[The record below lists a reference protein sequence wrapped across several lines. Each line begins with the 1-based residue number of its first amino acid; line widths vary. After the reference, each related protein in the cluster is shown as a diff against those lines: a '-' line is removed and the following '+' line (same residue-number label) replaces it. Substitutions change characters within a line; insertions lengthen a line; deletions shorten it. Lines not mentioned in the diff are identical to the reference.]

1 MSSYTLHLASPAT
14 RNCLYEHRRRIPT
27 FKSPAFSHPHPFRCD
42 YAAGNGLLAASNTS
56 FRAVPKTHHRR
67 FSCTSQLAEM
77 APATSAVYG
86 FLLLSGGF
94 FAFSRTGSKGSLIG
108 GVSGAALMATAYYLL
123 QTPETKAIGD
133 ALGFGSAFLFA
144 AVFGIRLAA
153 TRKLA
158 PAGPLL
164 ALSLS
169 ALAVF
174 ISAYL
179 KDSVT
184 IS

>member
-1 MSSYTLHLASPAT
+1 MSSSTLHLASAVT
-14 RNCLYEHRRRIPT
+14 RRFLYERNPRIPSS
-27 FKSPAFSHPHPFRCD
+27 KSPAFSNPHPYHCN
-42 YAAGNGLLAASNTS
+42 YNAGNGKLAMNNAGFKTK
-56 FRAVPKTHHRR
+56 PKTQRRR
-67 FSCTSQLAEM
+67 FLCTSQLAEY
-77 APATSAVYG
+77 APTTSTVYG
-86 FLLLSGGF
+86 FLLLSGGL
-94 FAFSRTGSKGSLIG
+94 FAYARSGSKGSILG
-108 GVSGAALMATAYYLL
+108 GVSGAALMGTAYYLM

-144 AVFGIRLAA
+144 SVFGIRLAA

-179 KDSVT
+179 QDSH
-184 IS
+184 